1 MKRFQTLI
9 SRYIKTE
16 KPILGRWRLESCDVK
31 LSDKVQL
38 SNEDHCGPCGQYG
51 LNRPLNV
58 IDSSI
63 KKQ

>member
-38 SNEDHCGPCGQYG
+38 SNEDHCGPCGQT
-51 LNRPLNV
+51 LLIKPLNV
-58 IDSSI
+58 VESSI
-63 KKQ
+63 KK